1 MSLFSLEFIVLLT
14 VLFVV
19 YYLVPKKWQWICLL
33 AAGLIFYAYSGIQNL
48 LLIGITALT
57 TWGAGL
63 YLHNVIRDFQ
73 NQKMAPGL
81 TKEQKKEQKIRMMR
95 KKRVILY
102 GALLLN
108 FGILGYLKYWE
119 TLSSQILR
127 FLHMEAAEGG
137 MGLLLPL
144 GISFYTFQ
152 SVGYLLDQYKGKYE
166 PERKFA
172 RYLLFVSFFPQMIQG
187 PINRFDQLEKQLLAE
202 HSFEW
207 ERIKRALF
215 LMLFGLLKKYAIAN
229 LLADAVALILDAPG
243 IQTPGSVIVA
253 GILMYSAQQYADFSG
268 GIDLVLGIALLF
280 GIEMAPNFRQPYFAV
295 SLADFWRRWHISL
308 GAWMRDY
315 VFYPFA
321 LTKPM
326 QNLGKWATKH
336 LGRQVG
342 RVLSGCIGNILVFFL
357 VGIWHGAQLHYVLW
371 GLYNGFVIA
380 LAELCRPLFEKW
392 TGLLH
397 IPENSGGFHVFRIIR
412 TFLIV
417 NIGWYFDR
425 IYDLGDCIQAFHNTL
440 FAFGGAGFRQEITAI
455 MAEALPLKQLL
466 IVMVAILFVFVH
478 SLLSEKRVD
487 VCALLGKSNI
497 VVRWSVYYF
506 MMILIQASMSMA
518 ASTEAFMY
526 AVF

>member
-1 MSLFSLEFIVLLT
+1 MNLFSLEFIILLAVLLA
-14 VLFVV
+14 V
-19 YYLVPKKWQWICLL
+19 YYLVPPKWQWICLL
-33 AAGLIFYAYSGIQNL
+33 TASVVFYAYSGIQNL
-48 LLIGITALT
+48 CLIGITALT

-63 YLHNVIRDFQ
+63 YLHGVNQEFQ
-73 NQKMAPGL
+73 RQKSVPGMAR
-81 TKEQKKEQKIRMMR
+81 EQKKELKARMLR
-95 KKRVILY
+95 KKRIILY
-102 GALLLN
+102 SVLLLN

-119 TLSSQILR
+119 TLSGGILR
-127 FLHMEAAEGG
+127 LVHRETAGSG
-137 MGLLLPL
+137 LGLLLPL

-166 PERKFA
+166 PEKNFA

-202 HSFEW
+202 HRFEW
-207 ERIKRALF
+207 ERTKRALF
-215 LMLFGLLKKYAIAN
+215 LMLFGLVKKYAIAN

-243 IQTPGSVIVA
+243 MELPGSVIAA

-295 SLADFWRRWHISL
+295 SLGDFWRRWHISL

-371 GLYNGFVIA
+371 GLYNGLVIA
-380 LAELCRPLFEKW
+380 LAELCKPVFEKW
-392 TGLLH
+392 MKLLH
-397 IPENSGGFHVFRIIR
+397 IPESSAGFHVFRIVR
-412 TFLIV
+412 TFVIV

-425 IYDLGDCIQAFHNTL
+425 IYDFGDCMTAFYRTL
-440 FAFGGAGFRQEITAI
+440 FDFGGARFGQEMAVI
-455 MAEALPLKQLL
+455 MAEALPGKQLL
-466 IVMVAILFVFVH
+466 IVMAAILFVFIH
-478 SLLSEKRVD
+478 SLLTEKHVD
-487 VCALLGKSNI
+487 VFSLLGRSHI
-497 VVRWSVYYF
+497 VVRWGVYYF
-506 MMILIQASMSMA
+506 MMILIQVSMSMA